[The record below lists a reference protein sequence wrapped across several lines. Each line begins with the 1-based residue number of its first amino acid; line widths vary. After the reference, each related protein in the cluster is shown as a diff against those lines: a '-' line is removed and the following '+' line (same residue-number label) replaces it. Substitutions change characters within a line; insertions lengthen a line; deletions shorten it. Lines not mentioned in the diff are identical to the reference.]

1 MSPSDA
7 ASASA
12 DPGTST
18 VRTTRQR
25 TAVVNALASLED
37 FRSAQQLH
45 DLLRHQGEQVGLTTV
60 YRTLQLL
67 AERGEVDVIVGD
79 DGESVYRQCSTDH
92 HHHLVCRDCGAA
104 IEIEGPEVER
114 WATQIAARHAYT
126 DVSHRI
132 EIFGRCPACA
142 TP

>member
-1 MSPSDA
+1 MASTGATGSAHTADGGA
-7 ASASA
+7 A
-12 DPGTST
+12 
-18 VRTTRQR
+18 VRSTRQR

-67 AERGEVDVIVGD
+67 AARGEVDVIVGD
-79 DGESVYRQCSTDH
+79 DGESVYRQCSGQH
-92 HHHLVCRDCGAA
+92 HHHLVCRECGAA
-104 IEIEGPEVER
+104 IEIEGPEVEL
-114 WATQIAARHAYT
+114 WASQIAQRHGYS

-132 EIFGRCPACA
+132 EIFGRCPTCS
-142 TP
+142 